1 MLDVQY
7 NFSRMKPLEKRKVTV
22 KHYLNYR
29 AKERIFQRDK
39 FFPLYIQIIVN
50 GKKAQIKSRIQ
61 EYLKIYR
68 SDIERLTQNN
78 AEYYNLILEGY
89 FSERLLDAIEK
100 KQIFPLYQL
109 LNDEIAVLKR
119 IIMSMRPFDNKDF
132 TLFNFGWEY
141 QMHTTEITKIFDN
154 SIKDQFKKELHQLFL
169 RTIDQDDN
177 RQIFKIANFFINY
190 LNWNNSFSSIYE
202 SAAEI
207 MVEEMRLLENLIS
220 KELYTSIKAYMAY
233 LGKVNIVNRLF
244 ERRQEG
250 RITTLSY
257 LDWQT
262 EVKDQVYKEFI
273 AHVGEQKALEYI
285 LSLDGI
291 LQRTIKPGAVVS

>member
-1 MLDVQY
+1 M
-7 NFSRMKPLEKRKVTV
+7 EKRKITV

-29 AKERIFQRDK
+29 AKERGFQRDK

-78 AEYYNLILEGY
+78 ADYYNLILEGY
-89 FSERLLDAIEK
+89 FSERLLDTIEK
-100 KQIFPLYQL
+100 KQIFPLYHLMQ
-109 LNDEIAVLKR
+109 DEIAVLKR
-119 IIMSMRPFDNKDF
+119 IIANQRPFDNKDF
-132 TLFNFGWEY
+132 TLVNFGWDY
-141 QMHTTEITKIFDN
+141 QIHTTEITKIFDN
-154 SIKDQFKKELHQLFL
+154 SIKDNFKKELHQIFL

-190 LNWNNSFSSIYE
+190 INWSNSFSSIYE
-202 SAAEI
+202 AVFEI
-207 MVEEMRLLENLIS
+207 VYDELRLVENLIS

-233 LGKVNIVNRLF
+233 LSKVNIINRLF

-250 RITTLSY
+250 KITTLSY

-262 EVKDQVYKEFI
+262 EIKESVYREFI
-273 AHVGEQKALEYI
+273 KMVGEQKALEYI
-285 LSLDGI
+285 ISLDTI
-291 LQRTIKPGAVVS
+291 LQKSIKPEKVLVS

>member
-1 MLDVQY
+1 M
-7 NFSRMKPLEKRKVTV
+7 EKRKITV

-29 AKERIFQRDK
+29 AKERTFMRDK

-78 AEYYNLILEGY
+78 VDYYNLILDGY
-89 FSERLLDAIEK
+89 FSERLLDTIEK

-109 LNDEIAVLKR
+109 LNDEVVVLKR
-119 IIMSMRPFDNKDF
+119 IIASMRPFDNKDF
-132 TLFNFGWEY
+132 TLFNFGYEY
-141 QMHTTEITKIFDN
+141 QIHTTEITKIFDN
-154 SIKDQFKKELHQLFL
+154 VIKDSFKKELHQLFL

-177 RQIFKIANFFINY
+177 RQIFRIVNYFINY

-202 SAAEI
+202 TTSDI
-207 MVEEMRLLENLIS
+207 LSEEMGLIENLIT

-233 LGKVNIVNRLF
+233 LSKVNIVNRLF

-250 RITTLSY
+250 KITTLSY

-262 EVKDQVYKEFI
+262 EIKDHIYKEFI
-273 AHVGEQKALEYI
+273 SMVGEQKALEYI

-291 LQRTIKPGAVVS
+291 LQKVIKPDVKIFTPTTSEA